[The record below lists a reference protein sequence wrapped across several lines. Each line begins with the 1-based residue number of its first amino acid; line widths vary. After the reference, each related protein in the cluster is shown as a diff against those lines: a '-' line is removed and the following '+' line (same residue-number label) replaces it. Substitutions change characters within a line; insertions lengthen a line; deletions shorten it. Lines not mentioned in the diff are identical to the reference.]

1 MSDFGLAKDARSV
14 KNNNETYPDM
24 ANESN
29 DLDLVPRKP
38 VNIPLAKGAPG
49 KRRTSRHS
57 EMKWAK

>member
-14 KNNNETYPDM
+14 KNNNETYPDT
-24 ANESN
+24 ANESD

-49 KRRTSRHS
+49 K
-57 EMKWAK
+57 KKDKQAF